1 MTPRLSVIIPFYD
14 ETAFL
19 RSAVWS
25 VLSQGIRP
33 IEVIVVNDNP
43 ALHDEAGI
51 RALGLPPTVRV
62 ISHDVNRGLSAAR
75 NTGMAAASGRIIGF
89 LDGDDYYVGGGL
101 AAQLALAEESAA
113 DITHA
118 MSFLTLTG
126 SPAVQVLR
134 RDAAMHTRRRVQS
147 GGLAKLE
154 EAQFFVSSWSSLYSR
169 DLLDRA
175 ALRFDEEQVRFEDRL
190 FVLASVTAAD
200 RIATLGEPTRVWRR
214 RAGSISTSATD
225 PQSHRLQVQL
235 LEKCLALMQA
245 RCDAGLPQRFVR
257 RELFNCVSRLLW
269 DMDLL
274 DAILRGEDPAYA
286 GLAARIP
293 PLLGPSGF
301 HNDFFNDPVV
311 KKVSR
316 IGLASRRGK
325 ISRTGFFALHA
336 ALRAGDFDELRR
348 LLPPLQAEVRDQP
361 AAPIAELPANR
372 RRRPRAEPALASE
385 LVLHLGMHKTGSTYL
400 QGQLRA
406 RPEALAR
413 LGVLV
418 PETGQDSPDRNAIR
432 PGGFAGHNGLVTAL
446 RQGDASVWPLLV
458 QEVRASGARQVV
470 LSCENLLLPFE
481 SDRDDLVAELGR
493 RLAPFPR
500 LRIVAMVRRPDRAIE
515 ATWRELVTNGR
526 RSGAR
531 TVQEFLVDHGRRLTD
546 LPGLFGPFERI
557 SGQPVALGDH
567 DAGAIWPG
575 FLRLIG
581 LGDAVAELPEQTGID
596 RYPTPRA
603 GRIMLA
609 RLADAMISAPDLRS
623 EVLRT
628 LFRMPDPSDED
639 RPFLSPQDRL
649 GLVGLFESQSADWAR
664 PRGYAPDLSA
674 WKAQLAAEDWRPPD
688 APSVEM
694 LEQLISARVFAERP
708 QIRAIPRTGGEG
720 ASAEPEPPAL
730 VLRLTPRPW
739 VRALLKRVVPRR

>member
-33 IEVIVVNDNP
+33 VEVIVVNDNP

-51 RALGLPPTVRV
+51 RALGLPETVRV

-147 GGLAKLE
+147 GGLVRLE

-169 DLLDRA
+169 DFLDRA

-190 FVLASVTAAD
+190 FVLTSVTAAD
-200 RIATLGEPTRVWRR
+200 RIATLGEPVRVWRR
-214 RAGSISTSATD
+214 RAGSITTSATD
-225 PQSHRLQVQL
+225 LRAHRLQVQL

-245 RCDAGLPQRFVR
+245 RCEAGLPQRFAR

-274 DAILRGEDPAYA
+274 DAILASDDPGYA

-293 PLLGPSGF
+293 PLLGNAGF

-311 KKVSR
+311 KKISR

-325 ISRTGFFALHA
+325 LSRTDFFALHA
-336 ALRAGDFDELRR
+336 ALRAGDFDGLRR
-348 LLPPLQAEVRDQP
+348 LLPPLQSEVRDEADVPAGP
-361 AAPIAELPANR
+361 AAGRHSRL
-372 RRRPRAEPALASE
+372 RAEPALTAE
-385 LVLHLGMHKTGSTYL
+385 LVLHLGMHKTGSTFL

-406 RPEALAR
+406 RPEELAR

-446 RQGDASVWPLLV
+446 RQGDTSIWPLLA
-458 QEVRASGARQVV
+458 QEVRTSGARQVV

-481 SDRDDLVAELGR
+481 TDREEAIAELGR

-515 ATWRELVTNGR
+515 AVWRELVTNGR

-531 TVQEFLVDHGRRLTD
+531 TVQEFAVDHGRRLTD
-546 LPGLFGPFERI
+546 LPGLFAPFERI
-557 SGQPVALGDH
+557 SDQPVSLGDH
-567 DAGAIWPG
+567 DTGALWPG

-581 LGDAVAELPEQTGID
+581 LGEAAADLPELAGID
-596 RYPTPRA
+596 RYPTPGA

-609 RLADAMISAPDLRS
+609 RLADAMITTTEMRA

-628 LFRMPDPSDED
+628 LFRMPDPSGED
-639 RPFLSPQDRL
+639 RPFLSPQERL
-649 GLVGLFESQSADWAR
+649 ELVGLFEAQSADWAHA
-664 PRGYAPDLSA
+664 RGYPPDLSA
-674 WKAQLAAEDWRPPD
+674 WRAELAAEDWRPPD
-688 APSVEM
+688 PPSVEM
-694 LEQLISARVFAERP
+694 LEQLISARIFAERP

-720 ASAEPEPPAL
+720 AAAEPEPPAL

-739 VRALLKRVVPRR
+739 VRALLERVVPRR